1 MIDWHS
7 TMEQTFEFYVVDPA
21 SWMDK
26 FALNTITSCTINRDL
41 SADTLGSATINS
53 TEVID
58 ENYVRVYLVVIQ
70 NGVKTKIPLG
80 TFLVQT
86 PSIKHDG
93 KVSSVSM
100 DAYTPLVELK
110 GSSPPIGYSLLKDQT
125 IMDVA
130 SRLCE
135 ENLRAP
141 VVAINSENVN
151 SENKLLSN
159 FTSNLNDTWM
169 SFLKD
174 LVSMAK
180 YRIGLDEM
188 GRIIFEPV
196 MDTRSLQP
204 VWTYNDDNSSILR
217 PNFTDERDL
226 YDVPN
231 VVEVVYSTG
240 SGYRTSRI
248 VNDDPNSPVSTVN
261 RGWEKLYRE
270 TNPNFSGV
278 PSQRDLDAYAK
289 QILRNRSNLEHTITY
304 THGYCPVRIG
314 DCVLLNNKRMGLI
327 NVKAKVISQSIQCET
342 GCQVEETAVYT
353 TNLWG

>member
-1 MIDWHS
+1 MVDWHS
-7 TMEQTFEFYVVDPA
+7 TMDQTFEFYVVDPA
-21 SWMDK
+21 SWKDK
-26 FALNTITSCTINRDL
+26 SILSTITSCTINRDL
-41 SADTLGSATINS
+41 SADTLGSATIDS
-53 TEVID
+53 TEILD
-58 ENYVRVYLVVIQ
+58 ECYVRVYLVVIQ
-70 NGVKTKIPLG
+70 NGVKTRVPLG

-86 PSIKHDG
+86 PSIRHDG

-100 DAYTPLVELK
+100 DAYTPLIELK
-110 GSSPPIGYSLLKDQT
+110 GSSPPIGYTLLKEQT
-125 IMDVA
+125 VMDVA

-141 VVAINSENVN
+141 VVAIDTEDELN
-151 SENKLLSN
+151 SN
-159 FTSNLNDTWM
+159 FTSNLDDTWM
-169 SFLKD
+169 SFLSD
-174 LVSMAK
+174 LISMAK
-180 YRIGLDEM
+180 YQFGLDEM
-188 GRIIFEPV
+188 GRVIFEPV
-196 MDTRSLQP
+196 RDMRSLQA

-217 PNFTDERDL
+217 PEFTDERDL

-261 RGWEKLYRE
+261 RGWEKLYRD
-270 TNPNFSGV
+270 TNPSFSGV

-289 QILRNRSNLEHTITY
+289 QLLRSLSSLEHTITY

-314 DCVLLNNKRMGLI
+314 DCVLLNHSRMGLV
-327 NVKAKVISQSIQCET
+327 NVKAKVTSQSIKCET

-353 TNLWG
+353 TKLWG